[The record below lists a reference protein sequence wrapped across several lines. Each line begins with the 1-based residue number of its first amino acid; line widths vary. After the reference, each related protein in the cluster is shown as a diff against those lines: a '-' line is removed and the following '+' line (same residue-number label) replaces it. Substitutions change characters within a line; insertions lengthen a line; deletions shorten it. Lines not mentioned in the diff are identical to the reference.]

1 MKSKKMGLL
10 VAAALMSMS
19 AVAKAQDNE
28 KEVGRFIP
36 LEQLPTEERA
46 KYEQLIREIEAVIRI
61 DWESVT
67 LGVDED
73 GKLIIRSREAMPMK
87 HLANPST
94 WTSPQ

>member
-19 AVAKAQDNE
+19 AAKAQESE
-28 KEVGRFIP
+28 KTVGRFIP

-46 KYEQLIREIEAVIRI
+46 KYEQLIREIEAFVRI

-67 LGVDED
+67 LGVAED
-73 GKLIIRSREAMPMK
+73 GKLIIRSRDSVPMK